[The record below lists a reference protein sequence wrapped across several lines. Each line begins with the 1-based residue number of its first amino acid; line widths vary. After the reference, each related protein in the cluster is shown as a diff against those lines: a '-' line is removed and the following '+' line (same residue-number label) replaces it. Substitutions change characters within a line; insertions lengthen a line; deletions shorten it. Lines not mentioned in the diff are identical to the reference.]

1 MPVNLLTGVGSAK
14 ETIVPMSE
22 RKIVFGGIEALFS
35 FHSES
40 FLPALEKAVAPIM
53 QSTEEL
59 READADGQLSMS
71 VARTVG
77 NIFLKHAAFMKMYS
91 SYIK

>member
-14 ETIVPMSE
+14 DTIVPMSE

-35 FHSES
+35 FHNES

-59 READADGQLSMS
+59 QEADADGQLSMS
-71 VARTVG
+71 VARAVG